1 MQSKR
6 VPSSSAPEPSGR
18 HAVLP
23 WPLPRR
29 GWLVAALLGLA
40 SIGSQFDRTVINL
53 MVAPLKAAFS
63 LDDTHFGMLQ
73 GVAFGIFYVLAC
85 VPIGYLADRFQRR
98 TIIGVGIGLFSLLAM
113 ASGLA
118 RSYAQLFLTRI
129 GVAVGEAS
137 LTPAALSML
146 SDLFPPEE
154 LGRPVSAFFMSAPV
168 GQGLAFI
175 AGGSLLQ
182 WLSTSTLLRS
192 GPLSGLAAWQAAFII
207 VGFPVVLL
215 VPFLFLQPEPLR
227 RGSAGAASL
236 PLKEVATII
245 RERSPALVPM
255 FAGFAMVNL
264 VSYTFF
270 IWTPALFER
279 SYGWNPAQIGVSF
292 GLILLIAGT
301 SGVYFAGW
309 LADRLAR
316 RGDLD
321 AHLKA
326 AAFGFVG
333 CGLLGALAPL
343 MPNALAAQLLL
354 APAIF
359 LSMMPYPCAG
369 TAIQLI
375 VPNRAR
381 AQVTAIYVTLTT
393 LVGLGVGPFVV
404 GTMTDR
410 VFRDPSDIRYSLAL
424 VIGIAVP
431 LMFVLLLIARRP
443 YRALRAQPHPRSAG

>member
-1 MQSKR
+1 MANSDPHGAESSWP
-6 VPSSSAPEPSGR
+6 PSR
-18 HAVLP
+18 Y
-23 WPLPRR
+23 
-29 GWLVAALLGLA
+29 GWLLVGLLALA

-53 MVAPLKAAFS
+53 LVAPLEAAFG
-63 LDDTHFGMLQ
+63 LDDTRFGMLQ

-85 VPIGYLADRFQRR
+85 IPIGRLADRYQRR
-98 TIIGVGIGLFSLLAM
+98 LIIGVGIGLFSLLAM

-137 LTPAALSML
+137 LTPAALSLL
-146 SDLFPPEE
+146 SDLFPPER
-154 LGRPVSAFFMSAPV
+154 LGRPVSGFFMSAPV
-168 GQGLAFI
+168 GQGLAFM

-182 WLSTSTLLRS
+182 WLSTSTALAS
-192 GPLSGLAAWQAAFII
+192 GPLTGLAPWQAAFII

-215 VPFLFLQPEPLR
+215 VPFFLLMKEPAR
-227 RGSAGAASL
+227 RGLAGVQSL
-236 PLKEVATII
+236 PISDVLAII
-245 RERSPALVPM
+245 RERARALVPM

-270 IWTPALFER
+270 IWTPALFQR
-279 SYGWNPAQIGVSF
+279 SYGWNPAQIGLSF
-292 GLILLIAGT
+292 GLTLLIAGT

-309 LADRLAR
+309 LSDRLAR
-316 RGDLD
+316 RGHLD

-333 CGLLGALAPL
+333 CGVLGALAPL
-343 MPNALAAQLLL
+343 MPSATAAQLLL

-381 AQVTAIYVTLTT
+381 AQVTAIYVTITT

-410 VFRDPSDIRYSLAL
+410 VFRDPAQIRYSLA
-424 VIGIAVP
+424 VVIAVAAP
-431 LMFVLLLIARRP
+431 LMFALLMFACAP
-443 YRALRAQPHPRSAG
+443 YRALRAGDASDEGAVRTDR

>member
-1 MQSKR
+1 MKR
-6 VPSSSAPEPSGR
+6 MHSPGIDP
-18 HAVLP
+18 P
-23 WPLPRR
+23 WPPARY
-29 GWLVAALLGLA
+29 GWYAAALLALA
-40 SIGSQFDRTVINL
+40 SVGSQFDRTVINL
-53 MVAPLKAAFS
+53 LVAPLETAFH
-63 LDDTHFGMLQ
+63 LDDTRFGMLQ

-85 VPIGYLADRFQRR
+85 IPIGRLADRYQRR
-98 TIIGVGIGLFSLLAM
+98 VIIGVGIGLFSLLAM

-146 SDLFPPEE
+146 SDLFPPAQ

-175 AGGSLLQ
+175 AGGSLLE
-182 WLSTSTLLRS
+182 WLATSSALSS
-192 GPLSGLAAWQAAFII
+192 GPLAGLAAWQAAFII

-215 VPFLFLQPEPLR
+215 VPFFFLQREPER
-227 RGSAGAASL
+227 RDAAGAAAL
-236 PLKEVATII
+236 PIAAVAVII
-245 RERSPALVPM
+245 RERAAALVPM
-255 FAGFAMVNL
+255 FLGFAMVNL

-279 SYGWNPAQIGVSF
+279 SYGWSAAQVGWSF
-292 GLILLIAGT
+292 GLTLLFAGT
-301 SGVYFAGW
+301 GGVYFAGW
-309 LADRLAR
+309 LSDRLAR
-316 RGDLD
+316 RGHLD
-321 AHLKA
+321 AQLKA

-343 MPNALAAQLLL
+343 MPSATAAQLLL
-354 APAIF
+354 VPAIF

-404 GTMTDR
+404 GMMTDR
-410 VFRDPSDIRYSLAL
+410 VFRDPADIRYSLAL
-424 VIGIAVP
+424 VIGAAAP
-431 LMFVLLLIARRP
+431 TMFVLLMIARRP
-443 YRALRAQPHPRSAG
+443 YRALRAASAPLAARVRTDP

>member
-1 MQSKR
+1 MTSSPAHGSESSWP
-6 VPSSSAPEPSGR
+6 PSR
-18 HAVLP
+18 Y
-23 WPLPRR
+23 
-29 GWLVAALLGLA
+29 GWLLVGLLALA

-53 MVAPLKAAFS
+53 LVAPLEAALG
-63 LDDTHFGMLQ
+63 LDDTRFGMLQ

-85 VPIGYLADRFQRR
+85 IPIGRLADRYQRR
-98 TIIGVGIGLFSLLAM
+98 LIIGVGIGLFSLLAM

-137 LTPAALSML
+137 LTPAALSLL
-146 SDLFPPEE
+146 SDLFPPER
-154 LGRPVSAFFMSAPV
+154 LARPVSGFFMSAPV
-168 GQGLAFI
+168 GQGLAFM

-182 WLSTSTLLRS
+182 WLSTSTALAS
-192 GPLSGLAAWQAAFII
+192 GPLTGLAPWQAAFII

-215 VPFLFLQPEPLR
+215 VPFFLLMKEPAR
-227 RGSAGAASL
+227 RGLAGVQSL
-236 PLKEVATII
+236 PIPDVLAII
-245 RERSPALVPM
+245 RERARALVPM

-270 IWTPALFER
+270 IWTPALFQR
-279 SYGWNPAQIGVSF
+279 SYGWNPAQIGLSF
-292 GLILLIAGT
+292 GLTLLIAGT

-309 LADRLAR
+309 LSDRLAR
-316 RGDLD
+316 RGHLD

-333 CGLLGALAPL
+333 CGVLGALAPL
-343 MPNALAAQLLL
+343 MPSATAAQLLL
-354 APAIF
+354 VPAIF

-381 AQVTAIYVTLTT
+381 AQVTAIYVTITT

-410 VFRDPSDIRYSLAL
+410 VFRDPAQIRYSLA
-424 VIGIAVP
+424 VVIAVAAP
-431 LMFVLLLIARRP
+431 LMFALLMFACAP
-443 YRALRAQPHPRSAG
+443 YRALRAGDASDEGAVRTDR

>member
-1 MQSKR
+1 MIPESE
-6 VPSSSAPEPSGR
+6 SS
-18 HAVLP
+18 
-23 WPLPRR
+23 WPASRY
-29 GWLVAALLGLA
+29 GWLIVGLLALA
-40 SIGSQFDRTVINL
+40 SVGSQFDRTVINL
-53 MVAPLKAAFS
+53 LIAPLEAAFG
-63 LDDTHFGMLQ
+63 LDDTRFGMLQ

-85 VPIGYLADRFQRR
+85 IPIGRLADRYQRR
-98 TIIGVGIGLFSLLAM
+98 LIIGVGIGLFSLLAM

-118 RSYAQLFLTRI
+118 RTYTQLFLTRI

-137 LTPAALSML
+137 LTPAALSLL
-146 SDLFPPEE
+146 SDLFPPER
-154 LGRPVSAFFMSAPV
+154 LGRPVSGFFMSAPI
-168 GQGLAFI
+168 GQGLAFM

-182 WLSTSTLLRS
+182 WLSTSTVLAS
-192 GPLSGLAAWQAAFII
+192 GPLAGLAPWQAAFMI

-215 VPFLFLQPEPLR
+215 VPFFLLMAEPPR
-227 RGSAGAASL
+227 RGMSARQSL
-236 PLKEVATII
+236 PLADVVAII
-245 RERSPALVPM
+245 RQRGRALLPM

-270 IWTPALFER
+270 IWTPALFQR
-279 SYGWNPAQIGVSF
+279 SYGWNPAQIGLSF
-292 GLILLIAGT
+292 GLTLLFAGT

-309 LADRLAR
+309 LSDWLAR
-316 RGDLD
+316 RGHLD

-333 CGLLGALAPL
+333 CGLFGALAPL
-343 MPNALAAQLLL
+343 MPSAAAAQVLLV
-354 APAIF
+354 PAIF

-381 AQVTAIYVTLTT
+381 AQATAIYVTITT

-410 VFRDPSDIRYSLAL
+410 VFRDPAEIRYSLAV
-424 VIGIAVP
+424 VIGVAAP
-431 LMFVLLLIARRP
+431 LMFALLMAACAP
-443 YRALRAQPHPRSAG
+443 YRALRAGDATGEAAIRTDP

>member
-1 MQSKR
+1 MPESE
-6 VPSSSAPEPSGR
+6 SS
-18 HAVLP
+18 
-23 WPLPRR
+23 WPASRY
-29 GWLVAALLGLA
+29 GWLIVGLLALA
-40 SIGSQFDRTVINL
+40 SVGSQFDRTVINL
-53 MVAPLKAAFS
+53 LIAPLEAAFG
-63 LDDTHFGMLQ
+63 LDDTRFGMLQ

-85 VPIGYLADRFQRR
+85 IPIGRLADRYQRR
-98 TIIGVGIGLFSLLAM
+98 LIIGVGIGLFSLLAM

-118 RSYAQLFLTRI
+118 RTYTQLFLTRI

-137 LTPAALSML
+137 LTPAALSLL
-146 SDLFPPEE
+146 SDLFPPER
-154 LGRPVSAFFMSAPV
+154 LGRPVSGFFMSAPI
-168 GQGLAFI
+168 GQGLAFM

-182 WLSTSTLLRS
+182 WLSTSTVLAS
-192 GPLSGLAAWQAAFII
+192 GPLAGLAPWQAAFMI
-207 VGFPVVLL
+207 VGSPVVLL
-215 VPFLFLQPEPLR
+215 VPFFLLMAEPPR
-227 RGSAGAASL
+227 RGTAARQSL
-236 PLKEVATII
+236 PLADVVAII
-245 RERSPALVPM
+245 RQRARALLPM

-270 IWTPALFER
+270 IWTPALFQR
-279 SYGWNPAQIGVSF
+279 SYGWNPAQIGLSF
-292 GLILLIAGT
+292 GLTLLVAGT

-309 LADRLAR
+309 LSDWLAR
-316 RGDLD
+316 RGHLD

-343 MPNALAAQLLL
+343 MPSAAAAQVLLV
-354 APAIF
+354 PAIF

-381 AQVTAIYVTLTT
+381 AQVTAIYVTITT

-410 VFRDPSDIRYSLAL
+410 VFHDPAEIRYSLAV
-424 VIGIAVP
+424 VIGVAAP
-431 LMFVLLLIARRP
+431 LMFALLMAACAP
-443 YRALRAQPHPRSAG
+443 YRALRAGDATGEAAIRTDP